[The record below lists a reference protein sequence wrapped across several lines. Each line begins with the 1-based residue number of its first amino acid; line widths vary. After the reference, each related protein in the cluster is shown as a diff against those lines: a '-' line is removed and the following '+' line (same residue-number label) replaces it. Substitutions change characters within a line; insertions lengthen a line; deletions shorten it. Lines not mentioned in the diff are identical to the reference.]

1 MEKHKQAPKLLRL
14 DLQNF
19 AEEIEEVPE
28 GGSNTE
34 GTPAEG
40 EETPNQAKE
49 TPTDDKVFT
58 QAQVDAIISDRLAR
72 ERKKS
77 EDAQAGAKAEAERQ
91 RLEEA
96 EQYKELA
103 ESYKADLE
111 ALRGDALKAKKESAL
126 IKAGYTGEQVTR
138 YLRYL
143 DGETDEDIAASIE
156 TLKAD
161 IPPKKKT
168 YVDPS
173 VNNGESGKPSHPDAS
188 DYGRELFDRAFGKK

>member
-1 MEKHKQAPKLLRL
+1 MEKYMQAPNLLRL
-14 DLQNF
+14 NLQHF
-19 AEEIEEVPE
+19 AEEHDESPE

-40 EETPNQAKE
+40 EETPNQTEE

-72 ERKKS
+72 ERKRS
-77 EDAQAGAKAEAERQ
+77 EDAKAEAEAEAERQ
-91 RLEEA
+91 RLAEA
-96 EQYKELA
+96 KQYKELA
-103 ESYKADLE
+103 QSYKEDLE
-111 ALRGDALKAKKESAL
+111 ALKGDALKAKKESAL
-126 IKAGYTGEQVTR
+126 IKAGYTDEQVAR
-138 YLRYL
+138 YERYL

-156 TLKAD
+156 ILKAD

-173 VNNGESGKPSHPDAS
+173 VNNGESGKPSNPDATS
-188 DYGRELFDRAFGKK
+188 YGKELFARAFGKK